1 MKRELSVRNSEKWTQ
16 ELTIFAAGKDNEFNS
31 IMKERLKKIYRAN
44 TGWWDSFT
52 SCFIGTLLGIAI
64 TFGVTYIETR
74 KEDRATER
82 KIQIITVGKMEQAIS
97 RIGNRV
103 KELKESDSVFVDVLD
118 YWEEDR
124 LDKIPKELVSAFY
137 GKLMAMYFQTQSN
150 SAMEMFRS
158 NVEIWKTMDPV
169 SIDAMESLLDMIES
183 SYEIISEVDS
193 DLGRIRSN
201 LMEKYYITG
210 FSSPAEVVK
219 AFFSDPENVNLLT
232 FAHVYISMLV
242 SLEPHYEIMLQELKN
257 YLHIS
262 DKEME
267 AIYNTRIY
275 EEFSVQKDSL

>member
-1 MKRELSVRNSEKWTQ
+1 MRNGDKWTQ

-103 KELKESDSVFVDVLD
+103 EELKESDSVFVDVLG

-124 LDKIPKELVSAFY
+124 LDKVPKELVSAFY
-137 GKLMAMYFQTQSN
+137 GKLMAMYIQTQSN

-169 SIDAMESLLDMIES
+169 SINAMESLLDMIES

-193 DLGRIRSN
+193 DLGRIRIN

-210 FSSPAEVVK
+210 FSSPAAVIE

-242 SLEPHYEIMLQELKN
+242 SLEPHYEVMLQELKN

-267 AIYNTRIY
+267 AIYSTRIY
-275 EEFSVQKDSL
+275 EDFSVQKDSL